1 MYNSELQKQSEIR
14 TEALNQERLRRR
26 ETVVMTEG
34 ETYLAMKQQDD
45 RLRELDRL
53 RQLETLTNL
62 DKTRLVFIGYNC
74 LDMSLSIIYDVF

>member
-1 MYNSELQKQSEIR
+1 
-14 TEALNQERLRRR
+14 
-26 ETVVMTEG
+26 MTEG

-62 DKTRLVFIGYNC
+62 DKTRLVFISYNC
-74 LDMSLSIIYDVF
+74 LDMSLSMIYDVF